1 VKLFLFLENMQM
13 ETVLN
18 SVPKFILMRFF
29 KGKKEAPK
37 EVRCNCSL
45 CGLMNSIEPNL
56 KNKTYENSLRR
67 FVLTPTSIDRPLKEI
82 EEEARKFEKMG
93 QIEGARA
100 SYNML
105 AGVAIGSEKVPIKDV
120 ESYLNEY
127 LKFFTK
133 HKLSKSDYYPSKE
146 DLSNVMKHLDEILKI
161 VRVGYQK
168 LSPKT

>member
-1 VKLFLFLENMQM
+1 M
-13 ETVLN
+13 ETDLN
-18 SVPKFILMRFF
+18 PMPKFILMRLF

-37 EVRCNCSL
+37 EVLCNCSL

-56 KNKTYENSLRR
+56 KNKTYEKSLRR

-82 EEEARKFEKMG
+82 EGEAKKFEKMG

-105 AGVAIGSEKVPIKDV
+105 AGVAIGSEKVSLNNVK
-120 ESYLNEY
+120 SYLNEY
-127 LKFFTK
+127 SKFFTK
-133 HKLSKSDYYPSKE
+133 HKLPKSDYYPSKE
-146 DLSNVMKHLDEILKI
+146 DLSNIMKHLDEILKI

-168 LSPKT
+168 SSPKA

>member
-1 VKLFLFLENMQM
+1 M
-13 ETVLN
+13 ETDLN
-18 SVPKFILMRFF
+18 PMPKFITMRFF
-29 KGKKEAPK
+29 KREKEAPK

-67 FVLTPTSIDRPLKEI
+67 FILTPTSTDRPLKDI
-82 EEEARKFEKMG
+82 EEEAKKFEKMG
-93 QIEGARA
+93 KIEGARA
-100 SYNML
+100 SYHML
-105 AGVAIGSEKVPIKDV
+105 AGIAIGSEKVPLNDV
-120 ESYLNEY
+120 KSYLNEY
-127 LKFFTK
+127 SKFVTK

-168 LSPKT
+168 LGPKA

>member
-1 VKLFLFLENMQM
+1 M
-13 ETVLN
+13 ETDLN
-18 SVPKFILMRFF
+18 SVPKFIPMRLF
-29 KGKKEAPK
+29 KKKEAAPK

-56 KNKTYENSLRR
+56 KNKTFENSLRR

-82 EEEARKFEKMG
+82 EDEARKFEKMG
-93 QIEGARA
+93 QIEGARE

-105 AGVAIGSEKVPIKDV
+105 AGVAIGSEKEPVNDV
-120 ESYLNEY
+120 KSYLNEY

-133 HKLSKSDYYPSKE
+133 HKLPKSDYYPSKE

-161 VRVGYQK
+161 VRAGYQK
-168 LSPKT
+168 SSPKP